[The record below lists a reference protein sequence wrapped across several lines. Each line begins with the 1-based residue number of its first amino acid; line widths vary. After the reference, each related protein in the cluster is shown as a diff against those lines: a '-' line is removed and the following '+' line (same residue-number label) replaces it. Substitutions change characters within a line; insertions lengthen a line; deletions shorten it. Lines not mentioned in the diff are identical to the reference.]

1 MPPRRSPADHLSQTS
16 FIRPAGNDV
25 VRPVV
30 LGAVLGAFWIILSGH
45 FDTEL
50 LTYGVISVGVVLF
63 VSLRMRLVDDEG
75 FPIALVG
82 RFAVYFFWLMKETF
96 IANVTVAKLILN
108 PRLPIDPRI
117 LKYKV
122 SQKTPAGRVIYAN
135 SITLTPGTNTMLVT
149 GDVFEV
155 HALTGT
161 AEDREFVEQ
170 DAMDRWV
177 TWVEEGGRR

>member
-1 MPPRRSPADHLSQTS
+1 
-16 FIRPAGNDV
+16 
-25 VRPVV
+25 

-45 FDTEL
+45 FDAEL
-50 LTYGVISVGVVLF
+50 LTYGLISVALALF
-63 VSLRMRLVDDEG
+63 VSLRMRVVDEEG
-75 FPIALVG
+75 FPVALAG
-82 RFAVYFFWLMKETF
+82 RFLVYFFWLMKETIVSNF
-96 IANVTVAKLILN
+96 TVAKLILD
-108 PRLPIDPRI
+108 PRLPIDPKV

-122 SQKTPAGRVIYAN
+122 SQKTPVGRVIYAN

-177 TWVEEGGRR
+177 TWVEQGGAR